1 MVDSS
6 RFNPQSYSHCERGC
20 TIGHNPFRVMAQ
32 QKKKSQVATIKTKL
46 LCMDAEVQASKVF
59 TPGDKINAEVEYV
72 DEDNLRITQN
82 QPKAKK
88 EKQPAPERKFK
99 DLIGSLHGKISK
111 TDFGVTL
118 HLYVRHGEY
127 KNARVLADIF
137 ESETEQMCDVL
148 GDMELGEEADQCD
161 R

>member
-1 MVDSS
+1 
-6 RFNPQSYSHCERGC
+6 
-20 TIGHNPFRVMAQ
+20 MAK
-32 QKKKSQVATIKTKL
+32 QKKKSQVATVKTKL
-46 LCMDAEVQASKVF
+46 LCMDANVEATKVF
-59 TPGDKINAEVEYV
+59 VPGDKIKAEVEYV
-72 DEDNLRITQN
+72 DEDNLRITEH
-82 QPKAKK
+82 QPKTKT
-88 EKQPAPERKFK
+88 EKVSLPERRFK
-99 DLIGSLHGKISK
+99 DLTGSLHGKISK
-111 TDFGVTL
+111 TDFGVTM